1 MQSEHGK
8 VKILGMDRVQR
19 PSNDWSATVH
29 LLLTHI
35 RRQGFHKCPEP
46 LILNDEFEILT
57 LVPGD
62 TCNYP
67 LTGAVATV
75 TALTSA
81 ARLLR
86 ELHDC
91 SKDFL
96 ATHKTHR
103 LRWMLPEQYPA
114 EVICHGDF
122 APYNVTLSGDEVVGV
137 FDFDAAHPGPVL
149 WDIAYAVYC
158 WAPFKTDPVD
168 ALGSLDQQIERAGLF
183 CRTYG
188 LSPLAYPQLVMTII
202 KRLEALVAFMVSQA
216 EQGDPQFQDNLDCG
230 HHLGYLNDID
240 YLRNHESQIVTMLMN
255 MSAMSGA

>member
-1 MQSEHGK
+1 MKSRNDK
-8 VKILGMDRVQR
+8 VKILGTDRVQR

-29 LLLTHI
+29 LLLAHI
-35 RRQGFHKCPEP
+35 RRQGFRNGPEP
-46 LILNDEFEILT
+46 LVLDDEYEILS
-57 LVPGD
+57 LVHGD
-62 TCNYP
+62 TFNYP
-67 LTGAVATV
+67 LIGAVATE
-75 TALTSA
+75 TALISA

-86 ELHDC
+86 AFHDC

-96 ATHKTHR
+96 AAHR
-103 LRWMLPEQYPA
+103 EYKLTWMLPEQHPE

-122 APYNVTLSGDEVVGV
+122 APYNVALSDNNVVGV
-137 FDFDAAHPGPVL
+137 FDFDAAHPGPVI

-183 CRTYG
+183 CRVYG
-188 LSPLAYPQLVMTII
+188 LSPSAYPQLVKTIV

-240 YLRNHESQIVTMLMN
+240 YLNNHEHQIITMLMN
-255 MSAMSGA
+255 LSTRSEA